1 MVRFGD
7 KHWTDHLR
15 NAANSFKFHATL
27 KPRLDSEIEDW
38 YAAQPSDKPRTV
50 IVEESGPD
58 TTDLGPPLSTRYS
71 WNDDSATDPTD

>member
-27 KPRLDSEIEDW
+27 KPRLDVEIDDW
-38 YAAQPSDKPRTV
+38 HAAQPGDKPRT
-50 IVEESGPD
+50 IVTHHVGGD
-58 TTDLGPPLSTRYS
+58 TTGLGPPLSIRYL
-71 WNDDSATDPTD
+71 WNEKDETDPPA